1 MENGQ
6 PTFLTALFPSLFFA
20 FAFSILF
27 FRFDSFQWSV
37 FFFLALLVLTAD
49 HCPRS
54 AKSGICAHTARQ
66 YLSVDRYFIVYWDLF
81 FVASG
86 PT

>member
-1 MENGQ
+1 MDSQ
-6 PTFLTALFPSLFFA
+6 LFSPPSFPLSSLLLLFPFF
-20 FAFSILF
+20 F